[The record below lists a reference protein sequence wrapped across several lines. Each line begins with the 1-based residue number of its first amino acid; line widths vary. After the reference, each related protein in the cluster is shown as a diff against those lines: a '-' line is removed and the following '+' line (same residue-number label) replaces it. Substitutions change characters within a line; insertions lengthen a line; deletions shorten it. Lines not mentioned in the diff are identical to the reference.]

1 MVQPEPK
8 WYRISYAMLKNA
20 IKKPKVR
27 RNASVSN
34 AINKRL
40 PKDKFGNAI
49 LLALE
54 KHMIDE
60 DDIEIKLLELQTMS
74 EEDFNAYM
82 QELKQADNIV
92 ATNAAQELEN
102 QDTSNMTEAEIMLAK
117 VKNGGAVIGD
127 FSNMDNVHSIPNDI
141 AVENEQRSLAD
152 IQSDRKL
159 DLEMEYATLN
169 ANSTKASIDDCVA
182 AVQQMRKTTAK
193 QQPMPTQQNSMSNLK
208 GLKTPIVQPPHKM
221 NMAEL
226 FSDFKWSLGPR

>member
-102 QDTSNMTEAEIMLAK
+102 QDTSNMTEAETAYYAINELIK
-117 VKNGGAVIGD
+117 LGD

-193 QQPMPTQQNSMSNLK
+193 QRPMPTQQNSMSNLK